1 MTPIDPKRSLGSCY
15 SFSVTASPDPCVF
28 CEIIDGSACSSE
40 VFREELC
47 VAFLDTSPV
56 NPGHILICPT
66 RHVTSFIDLEATEL
80 SALIAAAQRMAET
93 QLATLPDCSGVNLLL
108 SEGADAG
115 QEVTHVHLHVVPRGE
130 NDGFGWKRF
139 GAPQTREKLDAIA
152 ALLSDH

>member
-1 MTPIDPKRSLGSCY
+1 MTPVDPKRSLGFCY
-15 SFSVTASPDPCVF
+15 SFSMTASPNPCVF
-28 CEIIDGSACSSE
+28 CAIVDGSACSSE
-40 VFREELC
+40 VFRDESC

-66 RHVTSFIDLEATEL
+66 RHVTSFIDLVASEL
-80 SALIAAAQRMAET
+80 SAITAAAQRIAQT
-93 QLATLPDCSGVNLLL
+93 QLATLPNCSGFNLLL

-115 QEVTHVHLHVVPRGE
+115 QEVPHVHLHVVPRGL

-139 GAPQTREKLDAIA
+139 GSPKTSEELDAIA